1 MQKKPDDLQQTGIHV
16 DLQLQISS
24 YSTDF
29 NGIIYIILLTGL
41 HVEQGWTFT
50 LARSPAASKTT
61 DGRGAVC
68 REIALLAMGLKLT
81 GD

>member
-1 MQKKPDDLQQTGIHV
+1 MQKKPDDLQQTGI

-41 HVEQGWTFT
+41 HVECLHVQQMDRDKVCPTVE
-50 LARSPAASKTT
+50 
-61 DGRGAVC
+61 DGP
-68 REIALLAMGLKLT
+68 K
-81 GD
+81 